1 MNKENYVVVIVALVL
16 YSRDKPPQNPF
27 PLKLKT

>member
-16 YSRDKPPQNPF
+16 YSRDKPQNPF